1 MSQNEFE
8 PNEKAIERLK
18 KKIIIAESNN
28 LRTKN
33 KTDAQMVSDI
43 KKWIEEEE
51 KCCSNQ
57 SN

>member
-51 KCCSNQ
+51 KCYSNQ
-57 SN
+57 